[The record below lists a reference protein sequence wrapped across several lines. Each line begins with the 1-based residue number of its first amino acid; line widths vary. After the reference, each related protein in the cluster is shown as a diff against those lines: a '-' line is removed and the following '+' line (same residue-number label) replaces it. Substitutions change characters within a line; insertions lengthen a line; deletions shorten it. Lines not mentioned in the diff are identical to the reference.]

1 MTTCIRAVVF
11 DTSVPL
17 TGIFAVWISY
27 SAIRMWL
34 QGLRLRKIIISRE
47 CSNVDEY
54 AEIQSKL
61 LPKIER
67 LANLP
72 GGNTLAFDCM
82 ALMSENLWGDME
94 RKDASGYGDTEEPY
108 LRMDQTMLKYAEQ
121 SFADG
126 EWAPEVISEILGKLN
141 KNRTIL
147 AIYGVKRYF
156 PRTVSFLRDS
166 SVIPAIGSGLYSAGS
181 ELDT

>member
-1 MTTCIRAVVF
+1 MVQDAGPNAAGILFGQLKHRAEN
-11 DTSVPL
+11 PHP
-17 TGIFAVWISY
+17 
-27 SAIRMWL
+27 
-34 QGLRLRKIIISRE
+34 RE

-67 LANLP
+67 LASLP
-72 GGNTLAFDCM
+72 GGNILAFDCM
-82 ALMSENLWGDME
+82 ALMSENLWGDMD

-126 EWAPEVISEILGKLN
+126 EWAPEVTSEYLE
-141 KNRTIL
+141 
-147 AIYGVKRYF
+147 
-156 PRTVSFLRDS
+156 D
-166 SVIPAIGSGLYSAGS
+166 
-181 ELDT
+181 